1 MTEEELVTQGDEAEA
16 LLANSAFNACVN
28 TLVEGTF
35 TTYVNSDPA
44 DDAGRETN
52 YRHYRALVDV
62 ANTLKQWVA
71 VRDEINERVIS
82 AVEDDDNSQEELTD
96 HG

>member
-1 MTEEELVTQGDEAEA
+1 MTDEELVAQGDEAEQ
-16 LLANSAFNACVN
+16 LLASPAFTACVN

-71 VRDEINERVIS
+71 VRDEINERTIDQDDS
-82 AVEDDDNSQEELTD
+82 RREDE
-96 HG
+96 

>member
-1 MTEEELVTQGDEAEA
+1 MTEEELVAQGDEAEQ
-16 LLANSAFNACVN
+16 LLASPAFNACVN

-62 ANTLKQWVA
+62 ANTLKQWVSI
-71 VRDEINERVIS
+71 RDEINDRTI
-82 AVEDDDNSQEELTD
+82 DQDDNRREDE
-96 HG
+96 

>member
-1 MTEEELVTQGDEAEA
+1 MTEEELVTQGDEAEQ
-16 LLANSAFNACVN
+16 LLSSTAFNACVN

-35 TTYVNSDPA
+35 TTYVNSDPS

-62 ANTLKQWVA
+62 ANTLKQWVSI
-71 VRDEINERVIS
+71 RDEINDRAI
-82 AVEDDDNSQEELTD
+82 DNDDNSREDE
-96 HG
+96 

>member
-1 MTEEELVTQGDEAEA
+1 MTDEELVTQGDEAEQ
-16 LLANSAFNACVN
+16 LLASPAFNACVN
-28 TLVEGTF
+28 TLVESTF

-62 ANTLKQWVA
+62 ANTLKQWVSI
-71 VRDEINERVIS
+71 RDEINDRTIDDS
-82 AVEDDDNSQEELTD
+82 RREDE
-96 HG
+96 

>member
-1 MTEEELVTQGDEAEA
+1 MTEEELVTQGDEAEQ
-16 LLANSAFNACVN
+16 LLASPAFNNCVN

-35 TTYVNSDPA
+35 TTYVKYDP
-44 DDAGRETN
+44 DDSAGRELK

-71 VRDEINERVIS
+71 VRDEINERTI
-82 AVEDDDNSQEELTD
+82 DDNSREDT
-96 HG
+96 

>member
-1 MTEEELVTQGDEAEA
+1 MTDEELVTQGDEAEQ
-16 LLANSAFNACVN
+16 LLANPAFNNCVN

-35 TTYVNSDPA
+35 TTYVNSDPS

-62 ANTLKQWVA
+62 ANTLKQWVSI
-71 VRDEINERVIS
+71 RDEINDRTIDDS
-82 AVEDDDNSQEELTD
+82 RREDE
-96 HG
+96 